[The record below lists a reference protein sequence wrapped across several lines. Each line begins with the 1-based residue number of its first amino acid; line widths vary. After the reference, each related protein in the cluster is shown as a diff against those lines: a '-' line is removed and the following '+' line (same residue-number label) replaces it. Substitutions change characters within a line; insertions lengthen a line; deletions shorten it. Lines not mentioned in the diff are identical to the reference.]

1 MSDEVKREDN
11 GDYRI
16 HSGQLTAQTG
26 ISLGLLVAMIAIF
39 GTLLRMSNDMV
50 RWQERVDSR
59 LCLLEN
65 RINQQHDPWSGT
77 MMAAYDAELS
87 RILSRQNP
95 DVKMPNVRAIQKAG
109 AELEWSNRK

>member
-1 MSDEVKREDN
+1 MSDEVKREDS

-26 ISLGLLVAMIAIF
+26 ISLGLLVGMIAIF

-59 LCLLEN
+59 LCLLETQ
-65 RINQQHDPWSGT
+65 ISQQHDPWSGT
-77 MMAAYDAELS
+77 MMAAYDAELA

-95 DVKMPNVRAIQKAG
+95 EVKMPNVRAIQKAG
-109 AELEWSNRK
+109 AELEWRQNK